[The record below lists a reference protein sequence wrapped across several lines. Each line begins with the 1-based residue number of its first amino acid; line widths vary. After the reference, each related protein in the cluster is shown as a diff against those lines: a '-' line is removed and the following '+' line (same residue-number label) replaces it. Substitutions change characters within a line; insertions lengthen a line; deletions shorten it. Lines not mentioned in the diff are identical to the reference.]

1 MLSDSLIRE
10 LHKLS
15 RAEKLRAMR
24 ILLDDL
30 ASEDEPFFP
39 PGAEYAVWSPFDSAD
54 AAEKLMALLEQEK
67 RRNG

>member
-15 RAEKLRAMR
+15 RTEKVRAMR

-30 ASEDEPFFP
+30 AAEDEPYFP

-54 AAEKLMALLEQEK
+54 ASEKLTALLEQE
-67 RRNG
+67 RGRNG